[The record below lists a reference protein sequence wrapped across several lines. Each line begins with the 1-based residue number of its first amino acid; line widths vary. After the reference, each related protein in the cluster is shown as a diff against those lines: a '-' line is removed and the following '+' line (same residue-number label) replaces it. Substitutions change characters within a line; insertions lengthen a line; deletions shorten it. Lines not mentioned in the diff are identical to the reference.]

1 MRRALAAAVAM
12 LSTAVAAQ
20 EALPHPWEL
29 RVEGARESLDRGLPD
44 WTEVLA
50 QVRYRPTVR
59 TTALAGYRS
68 TERFGLRDREGFA
81 AAYVPIPLG
90 RAQLHVEGSWSPT
103 HRVLARHSGLVEIV
117 LPFATGWVASVGG
130 SASSYMTGDARA
142 AWAGIEKYH
151 GDFRYAYQARVSRP
165 DGAGWAP
172 THRLA
177 ASWYRGEL
185 TFATLSASRGRE
197 AENIVPVGLLQAD
210 VRAASLSAGIE
221 ITPRWGLVA
230 ELGWVRQGD
239 FYTRRSARLGTRF
252 LF

>member
-1 MRRALAAAVAM
+1 MRRALAAALAA
-12 LSTAVAAQ
+12 LSTAAAAQ

-29 RVEGARESLDRGLPD
+29 RAEGARDRLDSGLPH
-44 WTEVLA
+44 WSEMLA
-50 QVRYRPTVR
+50 QVKYRASVR

-68 TERFGLRDREGFA
+68 TERFGQRDHEGFA
-81 AAYVPIPLG
+81 GAYVPIPLG
-90 RAQLHVEGSWSPT
+90 AAQLHLEGSRSST
-103 HRVLARHSGLVEIV
+103 HRVLARHSTLAEVI
-117 LPFATGWVASVGG
+117 LPIAAGWMASAGG
-130 SASSYMTGDARA
+130 SASVYSAGDARA
-142 AWAGIEKYH
+142 AWAGIERYH
-151 GDFRYAYQARVSRP
+151 GDLRYAYQARVSRP

-177 ASWYRGEL
+177 VSWYRGEL

-197 AENIVPVGLLQAD
+197 TENLFPAGLLQAD

-221 ITPRWGLVA
+221 IAPRWGLVA
-230 ELGWVRQGD
+230 ELGWVRQGE